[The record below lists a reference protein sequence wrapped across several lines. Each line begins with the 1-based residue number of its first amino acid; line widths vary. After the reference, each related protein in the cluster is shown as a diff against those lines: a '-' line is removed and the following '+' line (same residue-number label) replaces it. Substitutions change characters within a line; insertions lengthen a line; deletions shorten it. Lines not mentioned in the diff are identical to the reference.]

1 MIRSAIPSIAFVLA
15 MLAGCTGAPPRDGG
29 DAGPPAAQA
38 PAPPPPATTNPTPPA
53 GAAETDTA
61 RIRRLE
67 VEARA
72 MAQADGC
79 GEEGQCRT
87 APVGSRPCGG
97 PRTYVV
103 YCATS
108 TDTMA
113 LFAKLRELARAEEE
127 YNKKE
132 GMASTCEFR
141 EPPNVELSNAS
152 CRATDPPSLVTP

>member
-1 MIRSAIPSIAFVLA
+1 MMIRIAIPSIAFVLA

-29 DAGPPAAQA
+29 DAGPPAAQT
-38 PAPPPPATTNPTPPA
+38 PAPPPAANRPPSS

-61 RIRRLE
+61 RITRLE

-97 PRTYVV
+97 PRAYIV
-103 YCATS
+103 YCAAT
-108 TDTMA
+108 TDTAA
-113 LFAKLRELARAEEE
+113 LFAKLQELARAEEE
-127 YNKKE
+127 YNRKT
-132 GMASTCEFR
+132 GIASTCEFR
-141 EPPNVELSNAS
+141 EPPNVELSNGS
-152 CRATDPPSLVTP
+152 CRATNAPSLVTP